1 MSWVFFLLWWNF
13 RRFLKESLCFYFWI
27 IDEFYGFKVNAF
39 IEYWFSWC
47 FEINFSPVTTWL
59 VGKIFQ
65 STFRILRFTI
75 LSTVIR
81 ALNMISSFF
90 FTFVCIKVMNCD
102 IRTLTG
108 IGTSCTV
115 IFTKSSEI
123 SIPWRSSC
131 TIKLNLLQI
140 FVYFMFIPRFT
151 RFNLFFQKLRI
162 EFRRRNVKY
171 TESSNSEV
179 FFQKQIIKCYRM
191 IMPIVNYKF
200 PSAFT
205 CTFLPSISYNL
216 L

>member
-1 MSWVFFLLWWNF
+1 VFFLFWWNF
-13 RRFLKESLCFYFWI
+13 GRFLKESLCFYFWI
-27 IDEFYGFKVNAF
+27 IDEFYGFEVNTF
-39 IEYWFSWC
+39 INYWFSRC
-47 FEINFSPVTTWL
+47 FEINFSPVTTRLIWN
-59 VGKIFQ
+59 IFQ
-65 STFRILRFTI
+65 STFRILRISI

-81 ALNMISSFF
+81 ALNMIFSFL
-90 FTFVCIKVMNCD
+90 FTFVRIKVMNCD

-115 IFTKSSEI
+115 IFTESSEI
-123 SIPWRSSC
+123 SIPWRSCC

-162 EFRRRNVKY
+162 KTWRRNVEY

-191 IMPIVNYKF
+191 IMPIVNDKF
-200 PSAFT
+200 LSAFT
-205 CTFLPSISYNL
+205 CAFLPSISYNL